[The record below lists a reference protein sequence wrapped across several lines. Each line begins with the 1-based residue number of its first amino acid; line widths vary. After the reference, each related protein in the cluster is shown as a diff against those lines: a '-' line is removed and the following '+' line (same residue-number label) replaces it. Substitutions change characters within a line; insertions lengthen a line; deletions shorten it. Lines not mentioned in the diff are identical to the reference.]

1 MDTNTIIIQKTT
13 IQRLLK
19 DIKDIKKEP
28 LNSHGIYYTHSDS
41 DMLKGYCLIIG
52 PKNTPYQ
59 FGNYFFEI
67 NYPHDYPFRPPVLKY
82 LTNDSITRFNPNL
95 YKNGKVCISILNTWQ
110 GPQWSACQNIS
121 SILLSLSCMVFVK
134 NPLLNEPGITAEHSD
149 FFNYN
154 KIIQYKNIDVAINQ
168 MLTSNYIKSTM
179 PELHL
184 IAINEFK
191 INFPDIIK
199 YIDSIYLLPTF
210 IQTEIYH
217 MSINIDYKK
226 TKQQCINIFNDL
238 C

>member
-1 MDTNTIIIQKTT
+1 MD
-13 IQRLLK
+13 
-19 DIKDIKKEP
+19 
-28 LNSHGIYYTHSDS
+28 
-41 DMLKGYCLIIG
+41 IG